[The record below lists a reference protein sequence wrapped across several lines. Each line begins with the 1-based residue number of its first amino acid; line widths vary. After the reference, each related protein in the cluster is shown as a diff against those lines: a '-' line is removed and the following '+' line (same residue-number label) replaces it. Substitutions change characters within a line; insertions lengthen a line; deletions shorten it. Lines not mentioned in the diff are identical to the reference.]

1 MGIQLFTLINGILG
15 AILLAS
21 GAITAYADT
30 LGQARWASLV
40 LGGLGVLQ
48 LIVANILHVIQTPP
62 TVSGVSGVK
71 RL

>member
-30 LGQARWASLV
+30 LGAARWASLV

-48 LIVANILHVIQTPP
+48 LIVANILHVIQTPKNP
-62 TVSGVSGVK
+62 A
-71 RL
+71 